1 MSEPST
7 PLMRQYSAIKKE
19 HPNALLFFRL
29 GDFYELFFDDAILA
43 ARELQITLTSRNKEK
58 GVNIPMCGVPY
69 HAAEGYIAKLIR
81 RGFKVAVCEQ
91 VEDPRLATKLVRREV
106 TRVVTPGTAADSSL
120 NAEENNFL
128 AAVATVGDRVGFA
141 ALDLSTGEFRAT
153 EFAGESAGR
162 RIQEE
167 LEQLRPK
174 EMLYGSSAP
183 LLEHASSTQ
192 LGSFATLNGRDTPH
206 STGTAPV
213 ARISGFG
220 WAETPLDDWIFAP
233 DHAIPLVE
241 NHFGVL
247 SLEGF
252 GLAGKQ
258 AAASAAGA
266 ILYYIRSTQR
276 GTLDH
281 VDRIGFYERQNCLVL
296 DAVTVRNLEL
306 IEPLFAGT
314 DAGVTLIRCLDATI
328 TPMGKRL
335 LRMWMLRPSLDRTEI
350 EARLDAVDVQVK
362 DIVGREE
369 LRRSLDGILDLE
381 RLLSRVTLET
391 ANPRDVLALGA
402 SLGKLPKVRGV
413 LAGLLAPR
421 LAMLHAA
428 IDELGDLRGKIESML
443 APEPPLT
450 LNDGGVIA
458 AGIDKDLDELR
469 DLSHN
474 SKQYLAQVETRER
487 ERTGIGSLKVKFNSI
502 FGYYIEIS
510 KANLHHAPTDYE
522 RKQTL
527 VNAERFTTPELKEY
541 ESKILDAQEKIVE
554 IERRLFAELRSA
566 IAAEAKRIRQTALA
580 LAEVDVLGSLAHIAA
595 LRNYCRPKFEADNS
609 DQTADLEI
617 VEGRHPVIELQE
629 MTIGNDRF
637 VPNDL
642 FLNSKTHNIVVL
654 TGPNMGG
661 KSTYLR
667 QAALIVIMAQM
678 GSFVPARSVRMGIVD
693 RVFTRIGASDNVAR
707 GRSTFMVEMTET
719 AAILHTATPRSL
731 ILLDEVGRGTST
743 YDGLAIAWAAV
754 EYLHARVRAKT
765 LFATHY
771 FELTELAEQLSGV
784 KNYHVSVKETGGS
797 VVFLRRVEP
806 GAADRSYGIEVAK
819 LAGLPNEVVVRAREV
834 LAEHES
840 SEHRLS
846 GHLTP
851 GSAPERPAQLTIFTP
866 LSQPVLE
873 KLREADLDR
882 MTPLEALNLLA
893 ELKKA
898 DWQKRWQRRT
908 QLIHASGQ
916 LLIVGFDGTEMS
928 PRLAS
933 LLAKIAPAGVILF
946 ARNIKGVE
954 QTHTLLRECQKCVA
968 MPLFTC
974 VDLEGGTVDRFRNV
988 LGTAPSP
995 AEVFA
1000 TGSRALYRKHGRV
1013 IGENC
1018 RALGF
1023 NVDFAPVLDLAFAAS
1038 RSVMSSRAVS
1048 DDPKQVVVYARE
1060 FLQGL
1065 RDAGVLGCGKH
1076 FPWAG

>member
-7 PLMRQYSAIKKE
+7 PLMRQYAAIKKE

-29 GDFYELFFDDAILA
+29 GDFYELFFDDAVLA

-58 GVNIPMCGVPY
+58 GVAIPMCGVPY
-69 HAAEGYIAKLIR
+69 HAAEGYISKLIR

-91 VEDPRLATKLVRREV
+91 VEDPRLAKTLVRREV

-153 EFAGESAGR
+153 EFGGELAAR

-167 LEQLRPK
+167 LEQLRPR

-183 LLEHASSTQ
+183 LLEQATGMQ
-192 LGSFATLNGRDTPH
+192 LRSFAPLDGLEARHHRGNQP
-206 STGTAPV
+206 STSTAPV
-213 ARISGFG
+213 ARVSGGG

-233 DHAIPLVE
+233 DHAIPLLE

-252 GLAGKQ
+252 GLAGKR

-314 DAGVTLIRCLDATI
+314 DAGVTLFRCLDATV

-335 LRMWMLRPSLDRTEI
+335 LRTWMLRPSLDRDEI
-350 EARLDAVDVQVK
+350 EGRLDAVEAQLK
-362 DIVGREE
+362 DMVRREE
-369 LRRSLDGILDLE
+369 LRRSLEGILDLE

-391 ANPRDVLALGA
+391 ANPRDVLALSA
-402 SLGKLPKVRGV
+402 SLARIPKVRTV
-413 LAGLLAPR
+413 LGGFSASR
-421 LAMLHAA
+421 LSTLHEA
-428 IDELGDLRGKIESML
+428 IDELADLRERIDGTL
-443 APEPPLT
+443 VPEPPLT
-450 LNDGGVIA
+450 LGDGGVIA
-458 AGIDKDLDELR
+458 AGVDKDLDELR
-469 DLSHN
+469 DLSRN

-510 KANLHHAPTDYE
+510 KANLHLSPADYE

-580 LAEVDVLGSLAHIAA
+580 LAEVDVLGCLAHIAT
-595 LRNYCRPKFEADNS
+595 LRNYCRPRFDEAEKTEDVL
-609 DQTADLEI
+609 DLEI

-629 MTIGNDRF
+629 LAAGSERF

-642 FLNSKTHNIVVL
+642 FLDASTHNIIVL

-678 GSFVPARSVRMGIVD
+678 GSFVPARAVRLGIVD

-719 AAILHTATPRSL
+719 AAILHTATARSL

-743 YDGLAIAWAAV
+743 YDGLAIAWAAI
-754 EYLHARVRAKT
+754 EYLHARVHAKT

-851 GSAPERPAQLTIFTP
+851 GSSIEPERPTQLTIFTP

-873 KLREADLDR
+873 KLREVDLNR
-882 MTPLEALNLLA
+882 LTPLEALNLLA
-893 ELKKA
+893 ELKKE
-898 DWQKRWQRRT
+898 
-908 QLIHASGQ
+908 I
-916 LLIVGFDGTEMS
+916 
-928 PRLAS
+928 
-933 LLAKIAPAGVILF
+933 
-946 ARNIKGVE
+946 
-954 QTHTLLRECQKCVA
+954 
-968 MPLFTC
+968 
-974 VDLEGGTVDRFRNV
+974 
-988 LGTAPSP
+988 
-995 AEVFA
+995 
-1000 TGSRALYRKHGRV
+1000 
-1013 IGENC
+1013 
-1018 RALGF
+1018 
-1023 NVDFAPVLDLAFAAS
+1023 
-1038 RSVMSSRAVS
+1038 
-1048 DDPKQVVVYARE
+1048 
-1060 FLQGL
+1060 
-1065 RDAGVLGCGKH
+1065 
-1076 FPWAG
+1076 

>member
-7 PLMRQYSAIKKE
+7 PLMRQYAAIKKE

-29 GDFYELFFDDAILA
+29 GDFYELFFDDAVLA

-58 GVNIPMCGVPY
+58 GLAIPMCGVPY

-91 VEDPRLATKLVRREV
+91 VEDPRLAKKLVRREV

-167 LEQLRPK
+167 LEQLRPR
-174 EMLYGSSAP
+174 ETLYGSSAP
-183 LLEHASSTQ
+183 LLECAAGVETR
-192 LGSFATLNGRDTPH
+192 SFAPDPSASLRAGLPAARPH
-206 STGTAPV
+206 TGTAPV
-213 ARISGFG
+213 ARISGGG

-233 DHAIPLVE
+233 DHAIPLLE

-252 GLAGKQ
+252 GLAGKR
-258 AAASAAGA
+258 AAAAAAGA

-314 DAGVTLIRCLDATI
+314 DAGVTLFRALDATV

-335 LRMWMLRPSLDRTEI
+335 LRTWMLRPSLDRVEI
-350 EARLDAVDVQVK
+350 EGRLDSVEVQVK
-362 DIVGREE
+362 DTVRREE
-369 LRRSLDGILDLE
+369 LRRALDGILDLE

-391 ANPRDVLALGA
+391 ANPRDVLALSA
-402 SLGKLPKVRGV
+402 SLAKIPKVRAV
-413 LAGLLAPR
+413 LAGLSASR
-421 LAMLHAA
+421 LGALHTA
-428 IDELGDLRGKIESML
+428 IDELRDLQEKIDATL
-443 APEPPLT
+443 VPEPPLT
-450 LNDGGVIA
+450 LSEGGVIA
-458 AGIDKDLDELR
+458 AGVDKDLDELR
-469 DLSHN
+469 DLSRN
-474 SKQYLAQVETRER
+474 SKQYLAQVEQRER

-510 KANLHHAPTDYE
+510 KANLHLSPADYE

-580 LAEVDVLGSLAHIAA
+580 LAEVDVLGCLAHNAA
-595 LRNYCRPKFEADNS
+595 LRNYCRPRFEQKFEQKPDEAEKAEDVL
-609 DQTADLEI
+609 DLEI

-629 MTIGNDRF
+629 LAAGSERF

-642 FLNSKTHNIVVL
+642 FLDSSTHNIVVL

-678 GSFVPARSVRMGIVD
+678 GSFVPARAVRLGIVD
-693 RVFTRIGASDNVAR
+693 RVFTRIGASDNLAR

-719 AAILHTATPRSL
+719 AAILHTATARSL

-743 YDGLAIAWAAV
+743 YDGLAIAWAAI
-754 EYLHARVRAKT
+754 EYLHARVHAKT

-851 GSAPERPAQLTIFTP
+851 GSSEALERPTQLTIFTP

-873 KLREADLDR
+873 KLREVDLNR
-882 MTPLEALNLLA
+882 LTPLEALNLLA
-893 ELKKA
+893 ELKRQI
-898 DWQKRWQRRT
+898 D
-908 QLIHASGQ
+908 
-916 LLIVGFDGTEMS
+916 
-928 PRLAS
+928 
-933 LLAKIAPAGVILF
+933 
-946 ARNIKGVE
+946 
-954 QTHTLLRECQKCVA
+954 
-968 MPLFTC
+968 
-974 VDLEGGTVDRFRNV
+974 
-988 LGTAPSP
+988 
-995 AEVFA
+995 
-1000 TGSRALYRKHGRV
+1000 
-1013 IGENC
+1013 
-1018 RALGF
+1018 
-1023 NVDFAPVLDLAFAAS
+1023 
-1038 RSVMSSRAVS
+1038 
-1048 DDPKQVVVYARE
+1048 
-1060 FLQGL
+1060 
-1065 RDAGVLGCGKH
+1065 
-1076 FPWAG
+1076 

>member
-7 PLMRQYSAIKKE
+7 PLMRQYASIKKQ

-29 GDFYELFFDDAILA
+29 GDFYELFFDDAVLA

-58 GVNIPMCGVPY
+58 GIAIPMCGVPY
-69 HAAEGYIAKLIR
+69 HAAEGYISKLIR

-120 NAEENNFL
+120 NPEENNFL

-183 LLEHASSTQ
+183 LFEKS
-192 LGSFATLNGRDTPH
+192 GSVGTGDSPVRQSNATNT
-206 STGTAPV
+206 STAPV
-213 ARISGFG
+213 ARVSSSG
-220 WAETPLDDWIFAP
+220 WAETRLDDWIFAP
-233 DHAIPLVE
+233 DHAIPLLE

-252 GLAGKQ
+252 GLAGKP

-306 IEPLFAGT
+306 IDPLFAGT
-314 DAGVTLIRCLDATI
+314 DAGVTLFRCLDATV

-335 LRMWMLRPSLDRTEI
+335 LRTWMLRPSLDRVEI
-350 EARLDAVDVQVK
+350 EGRLDSVEVQIK
-362 DIVGREE
+362 DTVRREE
-369 LRRSLDGILDLE
+369 LRRSLEGILDLE

-391 ANPRDVLALGA
+391 ANPRDVLALAA
-402 SLGKLPKVRGV
+402 SLARIPRVRVV
-413 LAGLLAPR
+413 LAGLSTLR
-421 LAMLHAA
+421 LGALHGI
-428 IDELGDLRGKIESML
+428 IDELGDLREKIDRTL
-443 APEPPLT
+443 VPEPPLT
-450 LNDGGVIA
+450 LSDGGVIA

-469 DLSHN
+469 DLSRN
-474 SKQYLAQVETRER
+474 SKQYLARVETRER

-510 KANLHHAPTDYE
+510 RANLHLSPADYE

-554 IERRLFAELRSA
+554 IERRIFAELRSA
-566 IAAEAKRIRQTALA
+566 IAAEARRIRQTALA
-580 LAEVDVLGSLAHIAA
+580 LAEVDVLGCLAHIAA
-595 LRNYCRPKFEADNS
+595 LRNYCRPRFDEQEKPEDVG
-609 DQTADLEI
+609 DLEI

-629 MTIGNDRF
+629 LAAGSERF
-637 VPNDL
+637 VPNEL
-642 FLNSKTHNIVVL
+642 FLDSSTHNIIVL

-678 GSFVPARSVRMGIVD
+678 GSFVPARAVRLGIVD

-719 AAILHTATPRSL
+719 AAILHTATARSL

-754 EYLHARVRAKT
+754 EYLHARVHAKT

-771 FELTELAEQLSGV
+771 FELTELAGQLSGV
-784 KNYHVSVKETGGS
+784 KNYHVSVKEAGGS
-797 VVFLRRVEP
+797 VVFLRKVEP

-840 SEHRLS
+840 AERRLS
-846 GHLTP
+846 EHLTP
-851 GSAPERPAQLTIFTP
+851 GASTEPERPTQLTIFTP
-866 LSQPVLE
+866 ISQPVLE
-873 KLREADLDR
+873 KLREVDLNR
-882 MTPLEALNLLA
+882 LTPLEALNLLA
-893 ELKKA
+893 ELKKE
-898 DWQKRWQRRT
+898 
-908 QLIHASGQ
+908 I
-916 LLIVGFDGTEMS
+916 
-928 PRLAS
+928 
-933 LLAKIAPAGVILF
+933 
-946 ARNIKGVE
+946 
-954 QTHTLLRECQKCVA
+954 
-968 MPLFTC
+968 
-974 VDLEGGTVDRFRNV
+974 
-988 LGTAPSP
+988 
-995 AEVFA
+995 
-1000 TGSRALYRKHGRV
+1000 
-1013 IGENC
+1013 
-1018 RALGF
+1018 
-1023 NVDFAPVLDLAFAAS
+1023 
-1038 RSVMSSRAVS
+1038 
-1048 DDPKQVVVYARE
+1048 
-1060 FLQGL
+1060 
-1065 RDAGVLGCGKH
+1065 
-1076 FPWAG
+1076 